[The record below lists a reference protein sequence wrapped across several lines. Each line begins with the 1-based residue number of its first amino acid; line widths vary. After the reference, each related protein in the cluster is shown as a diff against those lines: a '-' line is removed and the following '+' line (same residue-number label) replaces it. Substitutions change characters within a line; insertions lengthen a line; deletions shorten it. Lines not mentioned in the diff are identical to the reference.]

1 VPVLV
6 TYYLGI
12 LASRFKKIDTHILS
26 RLKAILI
33 SQPMTTHVTKDG
45 REFVIRRPTE
55 NDADDIIN
63 YSRTLFAS
71 TDQLLTSLEEYSITI
86 ENEKGWLNSFNE
98 NPNAKILMAEFNN
111 QIIGLLFF
119 IANPKKKN
127 SHTGEFGVSV
137 HPEFQGNNVGRI
149 LVEALL
155 KWARENSRIEK
166 VYLNVFDT
174 NGPAIKLY
182 KDLGF
187 KVEGRL
193 VKAVKQLNGEY
204 VDILQMYIE
213 TK

>member
-1 VPVLV
+1 
-6 TYYLGI
+6 
-12 LASRFKKIDTHILS
+12 
-26 RLKAILI
+26 
-33 SQPMTTHVTKDG
+33 MTTHVTKDG
-45 REFVIRRPTE
+45 REFIIRRPTE

-86 ENEKGWLNSFNE
+86 ENEKDWINSFNE
-98 NPNAKILMAEFNN
+98 NPNAKILMAELNN

-119 IANPKKKN
+119 VANSKKKN

-137 HPEFQGNNVGRI
+137 HPEFQGINVGRI

-155 KWARENSRIEK
+155 AWARENSKIEK
-166 VYLNVFDT
+166 IYLNVFDT
-174 NGPAIKLY
+174 NRPAIKLY
-182 KDLGF
+182 EDLGF
-187 KVEGRL
+187 MVEARH
-193 VKAVKQLNGEY
+193 VKAVKQLTGEY

>member
-6 TYYLGI
+6 IYYLG
-12 LASRFKKIDTHILS
+12 LFASLFKKIDTHILS

-55 NDADDIIN
+55 NDADDIIH

-86 ENEKGWLNSFNE
+86 ENEKDWINSFNE

-137 HPEFQGNNVGRI
+137 HPEFQGINVGRI

-155 KWARENSRIEK
+155 IWARENSKIEK
-166 VYLNVFDT
+166 VYLNVFET
-174 NGPAIKLY
+174 NRPAIKLY

-187 KVEGRL
+187 IVEGRH

-204 VDILQMYIE
+204 VDVLQMYIE

>member
-1 VPVLV
+1 VTFLQLV
-6 TYYLGI
+6 EGGDFKSQTMNTY
-12 LASRFKKIDTHILS
+12 
-26 RLKAILI
+26 
-33 SQPMTTHVTKDG
+33 VTKDG
-45 REFVIRRPTE
+45 REFIIRHPTE
-55 NDADDIIN
+55 NDAADIID
-63 YSRTLFAS
+63 YSRLLFAS
-71 TDQLLTSLEEYSITI
+71 TDQLLTTLEEYSITI
-86 ENEKGWLNSFNE
+86 ENEKGWINSFNE

-119 IANPKKKN
+119 VANPKKKN

-137 HPEFQGNNVGRI
+137 HPEFQGINVGRI
-149 LVEALL
+149 LVEVLL
-155 KWARENSRIEK
+155 IWARENSKIEK

-174 NGPAIKLY
+174 NRPAIKLY

-187 KVEGRL
+187 AVEGRH